1 MPRHDPLATLRQM
14 RDYAR
19 EAIQMVRGRARAD
32 LDADRMLSLP
42 LTRLLEVLREAA
54 NRIPPKQHSAYPGI
68 PWRRLIGLR
77 NRLIHDYDRVD
88 LSILW
93 EIVTRDLPAL
103 VGELDTILAPE

>member
-1 MPRHDPLATLRQM
+1 
-14 RDYAR
+14 
-19 EAIQMVRGRARAD
+19 
-32 LDADRMLSLP
+32 MLSLA
-42 LTRLLEVLREAA
+42 LTRLLEVLGEAA
-54 NRIPPKQHSAYPGI
+54 NRIPPEQHSPYPGI

-103 VGELDTILAPE
+103 VGELDTILTPE